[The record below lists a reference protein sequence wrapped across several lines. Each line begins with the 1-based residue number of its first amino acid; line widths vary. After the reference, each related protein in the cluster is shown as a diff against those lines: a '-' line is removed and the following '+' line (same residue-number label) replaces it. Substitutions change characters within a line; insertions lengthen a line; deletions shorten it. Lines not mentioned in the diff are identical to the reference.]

1 MGPQCPDV
9 QSACYFKAGPG
20 GTPLRFLIIPSAVLG
35 AIPAR
40 AGFTGSLTTLTPRRS
55 DHPRS
60 RGVYAVSPSSQARR
74 TGSSP
79 LARGLQISAAP
90 GFSFRGIIPA
100 RAGFTTPPSSASR
113 ATTDHPRS
121 RGVYWPAALDAAGL
135 VGSSPLARGLRHLR
149 GGEEVRG
156 RIIPARAGFT
166 RPTDPSEAF
175 RSGSSPLARGLHID
189 GDETVIG
196 RGIIPAR
203 AGFTSHRHGRG
214 RGQRDH
220 PRSRGVYARR
230 MSSQMV
236 WTGSSPL
243 ARGLRRRR
251 G

>member
-121 RGVYWPAALDAAGL
+121 RGVYAGRPGGPRAAS
-135 VGSSPLARGLRHLR
+135 GSSPLARGLLA
-149 GGEEVRG
+149 GGPRCCWPG

-166 RPTDPSEAF
+166 ASPRRRGGAWPDHPRSRGVYEAD
-175 RSGSSPLARGLHID
+175 GSVRGLP
-189 GDETVIG
+189 E
-196 RGIIPAR
+196 RIIPAR
-203 AGFTSHRHGRG
+203 AGFTAHGR
-214 RGQRDH
+214 
-220 PRSRGVYARR
+220 
-230 MSSQMV
+230 
-236 WTGSSPL
+236 
-243 ARGLRRRR
+243 
-251 G
+251 